1 MMELTIGIFPFLET
15 HLLTLNSFVQYD
27 GQAL

>member
-1 MMELTIGIFPFLET
+1 MVELTMGVFPFSES

-27 GQAL
+27 GQEL